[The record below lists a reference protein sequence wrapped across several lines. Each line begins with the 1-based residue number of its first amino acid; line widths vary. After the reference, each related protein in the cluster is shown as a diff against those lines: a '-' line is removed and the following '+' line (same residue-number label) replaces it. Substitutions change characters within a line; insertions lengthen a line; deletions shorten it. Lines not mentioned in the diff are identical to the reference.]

1 MSMTREEAAYY
12 YKKSEQAY
20 FDAKI
25 GRNNAENALAS
36 YNSQKKST
44 ESSLSSS
51 KSEKK
56 NLEARLEDIRII
68 ISLLENSVSLQI
80 SKANHAA
87 EMAGE
92 KYVLAIK
99 CSEITNASIQDA
111 YRTKSVEEDINSA
124 NTYQSC
130 LNEKTRLE
138 TAIEN
143 LRIQIQNLNNK
154 IDLLNTNIRSAANT
168 YSNYDNEMKSC
179 QRKARYYY
187 SFM

>member
-1 MSMTREEAAYY
+1 MTREEAAYY

-92 KYVLAIK
+92 KYIPVSGARTMAVKYPAI
-99 CSEITNASIQDA
+99 ASS
-111 YRTKSVEEDINSA
+111 TKLFIYIASSP
-124 NTYQSC
+124 
-130 LNEKTRLE
+130 R
-138 TAIEN
+138 
-143 LRIQIQNLNNK
+143 
-154 IDLLNTNIRSAANT
+154 
-168 YSNYDNEMKSC
+168 
-179 QRKARYYY
+179 
-187 SFM
+187 